1 MKLARVVGNVVSTIK
16 NDGHYNYKLMIVEF
30 MDEHGNP
37 TEARQIAFDGAQ
49 AGIGDVVLVNIDGG
63 AANIVLDNKTIVADY
78 TICGVIDYFTYD
90 GETSDFQNFL

>member
-30 MDEHGNP
+30 MDERGKA
-37 TEARQIAFDGAQ
+37 TESRQIAFDGAQ
-49 AGIGDVVLVNIDGG
+49 SGIGDVVLVNMDGG
-63 AANIVLDNKTIVADY
+63 AANIALNDDAIVADY

-90 GETSDFQNFL
+90 GETAKFQSFL